1 MRTSPT
7 TRVIGLTDQTV
18 LLAQQATGATNMIQG
33 VWIYDRAIDL
43 EGLRRFH
50 HHLQH
55 GALSRRIELSALPF
69 GRHRWVAAAD
79 APGIQMCAPAPRAEL
94 EAWIDEQ
101 ANTPLDPVGGP
112 GWHLGV
118 LPLADGGTVVS
129 LVATHCLIDG
139 VGLIQAFA
147 DAASGRDNPLAMPA
161 PGSRRRRRA
170 LREDALQTVRDLPAV
185 GRALGAAMAMAR
197 RDRVPSKGAETAP
210 RLADVA
216 DGQIALPTAATFI
229 DIDEWDARAAAL
241 GGTSNALLA
250 GLAADIG
257 RRMGR
262 VDPRNGTVALAI
274 PVNDRT
280 AEETRANAVSNVNV
294 TVDPS
299 PAPHDLREIR
309 TAIKAALIRSNE
321 VPDERWTLLP
331 IIPLIPKRLFR
342 RMLSTA
348 TGGSTAVISS
358 NMGDADPAANR
369 PDGTD
374 ADFFTM
380 RSLYP
385 GVSRQTMYRVGGVL
399 ALLSARIHGR
409 VFISVLAY
417 LPGQHNSHD
426 RLRRSVLDAL
436 NAFSLAS
443 TAPWPTAVATD
454 R

>member
-7 TRVIGLTDQTV
+7 TSVIGLIDQTV
-18 LLAQQATGATNMIQG
+18 LLAQQATGATNMIQS
-33 VWIYDRAIDL
+33 VWVYDRAIDL
-43 EGLRRFH
+43 DGLRRFH

-55 GALSRRIELSALPF
+55 GLLSRRIELSALPF
-69 GRHRWVAAAD
+69 GRHRWVVAAD
-79 APGIQMCAPAPRAEL
+79 APGIQMCAPTPRTEL

-101 ANTPLDPVGGP
+101 ANTPLDPVRGP
-112 GWHLGV
+112 GWHLAV
-118 LPLADGGTVVS
+118 LPLADGGTAVS
-129 LVATHCLIDG
+129 LVVTHCLVDG
-139 VGLIQAFA
+139 VGLIQALA

-170 LREDALQTVRDLPAV
+170 WREDALQTVRDLPAM
-185 GRALGAAMAMAR
+185 GRALHSAVAMAR
-197 RDRVPSKGAETAP
+197 RDRVASGGSETMP

-216 DGQIALPTAATFI
+216 DERITLPTAAAFI
-229 DIDEWDARAAAL
+229 DIDEWDDRAAAL

-250 GLAADIG
+250 GLAAEIA
-257 RRMGR
+257 RLMGR
-262 VDPRNGTVALAI
+262 VDPKDGSVALAI
-274 PVNDRT
+274 PVSDRT
-280 AEETRANAVSNVNV
+280 ADETRANAVSNVDV

-299 PAPHDLREIR
+299 PAPTDLREIR
-309 TAIKAALIRSNE
+309 NAIKAALIQSNE

-331 IIPLIPKRLFR
+331 MTPLIPKRLFR

-358 NMGDADPAANR
+358 NMGDVDPAANR

-385 GVSRQTMYRVGGVL
+385 GVSRRTMHRVGGVL
-399 ALLSARIHGR
+399 ALLSARINGR

-417 LPGQHNSHD
+417 LPGQHNSND
-426 RLRRSVLDAL
+426 RLRRTVLDAL
-436 NAFSLAS
+436 NAFSLTS